1 MCCVWGGGGALFEL
15 SFVADVLHTW
25 FCRDPDGCG
34 HVKMHVHV
42 QPSLSH
48 TCTILVLQAHL
59 YLPLSSSAAS
69 LVLTDALFCTC
80 TLCNC
85 FLLNMI
91 IIIMTVIID
100 LELGCMG

>member
-1 MCCVWGGGGALFEL
+1 MCVSTMGCYVLCVCGGGGGGALFEL

-42 QPSLSH
+42 QP
-48 TCTILVLQAHL
+48 CFVL
-59 YLPLSSSAAS
+59 YTYI
-69 LVLTDALFCTC
+69 V
-80 TLCNC
+80 
-85 FLLNMI
+85 LLNMI